1 MHAKIIRP
9 FHDVHGRKYMTLM
22 MEDICINVKI
32 PFRYN
37 RVMCVVQGLKPIQ
50 EYSAGEYINVE
61 VEKKL
66 WEGEIFHVLK
76 SIKPC

>member
-9 FHDVHGRKYMTLM
+9 FHDVHGRKYITLLIDDVFM
-22 MEDICINVKI
+22 HVKI

-37 RVMCVVQGLKPIQ
+37 RVMCTVDGFRPIQ
-50 EYSAGEYINVE
+50 DYSAEEYIDVE
-61 VEKKL
+61 VVKKI
-66 WEGEIFHVLK
+66 WEGDIFYVLK